1 MKILADKILLSIMDV
16 SKKFPGTQALDG
28 VTFDIKEGEVHAL
41 VGENGA
47 GKSTLVNIIAG
58 VVHKD
63 TGKLLFDGKEVNVQN
78 VQQAQKVGIKVVFQ
92 ELSLVPNLSVA
103 ENIYGSSYNM
113 ESFQMMNL
121 NNIDEKAKELIG
133 KFNID
138 PKSIVKELGIAEQQI
153 VEIAGALVN
162 NCSLIIFDE
171 PSASLTVSEIDILF
185 DIIKLLKKNGL
196 TVIYISHKIEEII
209 QICDRATILKD
220 GKYVDTKEVKNT
232 NQREI
237 VNLMVGREL
246 KNMFPEKGENEKNLL
261 LSVKNL
267 SGEKFKNISFELYSG
282 EILGFTGLTGA
293 GRTELLRAV
302 FGIDQP
308 QSGEIEIKGKKIG
321 IHNPFES
328 MKNGIGFLPE
338 DRKQDGVFLDMDI
351 KDNIIVANLKANS
364 NKITMNRKKSEKNT
378 IKMIKKIGI
387 KIVDIYDKA
396 ISLSGGNQQ
405 KLLIARW
412 LLADPQILI
421 VDEPT
426 RGIDVGAKQEVYFI
440 LRDLANHGIGIIFIS
455 SELPEILGLSDRV
468 IAMYH
473 GKITG
478 DLLIEGITEEK
489 IGELIMGLQC

>member
-1 MKILADKILLSIMDV
+1 VKILADEILLSIVDI
-16 SKKFPGTQALDG
+16 SKKFPGTQALNG
-28 VTFDIKEGEVHAL
+28 VTFDIRKGEIHGL

-63 TGKLLFDGKEVNVQN
+63 TGKLIFNGKEVNIQN
-78 VQQAQKVGIKVVFQ
+78 VRQAQQVGIKVVFQ

-113 ESFQMMNL
+113 ESFQVMDL
-121 NNIDEKAKELIG
+121 NNIDEKAKELIR

-162 NCSLIIFDE
+162 NCLLIIFDE

-185 DIIKLLKKNGL
+185 DIIRLLKKNGL

-209 QICDRATILKD
+209 QICDRVTILKD
-220 GKYVDTKEVKNT
+220 GEYVDTKEIKNT

-237 VNLMVGREL
+237 INLMVGREL
-246 KNMFPEKGENEKNLL
+246 KNMFPERRENKKNLL

-267 SGEKFKNISFELYSG
+267 SGEKFENVSFELYSG
-282 EILGFTGLTGA
+282 EILGFAGLTGA
-293 GRTELLRAV
+293 GRTELFRAV

-321 IHNPFES
+321 KHTPFES

-351 KDNIIVANLKANS
+351 KDNVIVANLEANS

-378 IKMIKKIGI
+378 IEMVKKIGI
-387 KIVDIYDKA
+387 KIGNIYDKA

-426 RGIDVGAKQEVYFI
+426 RGIDVGAKQEIYSI

-455 SELPEILGLSDRV
+455 SELPEVLGLSDRV
-468 IAMYH
+468 ITMYH

-478 DLLIEGITEEK
+478 NLAIGETTEEN
-489 IGELIMGLQC
+489 IAELIMGL

>member
-1 MKILADKILLSIMDV
+1 MLDDEILLSIQNV
-16 SKKFPGTQALDG
+16 SKRFPGTQALDN
-28 VTFDIKEGEVHAL
+28 VSFNIKKGEVHAL

-58 VVHKD
+58 VIHKD
-63 TGKLLFDGKEVNVQN
+63 MGQVILNGKEMNFQN
-78 VQQAQKVGIKVVFQ
+78 VQQAQKAGVKVVFQ

-103 ENIYGSSYNM
+103 ENIYGSSNNM
-113 ESFQMMNL
+113 ESFQIMNL
-121 NNIDEKAKELIG
+121 NNIDEKAKYLIQ
-133 KFNID
+133 KFNIN

-196 TVIYISHKIEEII
+196 TVIYISHKIEEVI
-209 QICDRATILKD
+209 QICERVTILKD
-220 GKYVDTKEVKNT
+220 GKYVNTKEIKNT

-237 VNLMVGREL
+237 INLMVGREM
-246 KNMFPEKGENEKNLL
+246 KNMFPKREKNEKKLL
-261 LSVKNL
+261 LSVKNF

-308 QSGEIEIKGKKIG
+308 QSGEIKIKNKEVNLSKP
-321 IHNPFES
+321 HES

-364 NKITMNRKKSEKNT
+364 NKITMNRKKTEKNT
-378 IKMIKKIGI
+378 IAMIKKIGI
-387 KIVDIYDKA
+387 KIGNIYDKA

-478 DLLIEGITEEK
+478 NLPIEEITEEK
-489 IGELIMGLQC
+489 IGELIMGL

>member
-1 MKILADKILLSIMDV
+1 VKILDNEILLSMQNI
-16 SKKFPGTQALDG
+16 SKKFPGTQALDD
-28 VTFDIKEGEVHAL
+28 VSFKVKKGEVHAV

-63 TGKLLFDGKEVNVQN
+63 LGHLIFNGKEVNIQN
-78 VQQAQKVGIKVVFQ
+78 VQQAQRVGIKVVFQ

-103 ENIYGSSYNM
+103 ENIYGSSNNM
-113 ESFQMMNL
+113 ESFQIMNL
-121 NNIDEKAKELIG
+121 NNIDERAKDLIQ
-133 KFNID
+133 KFNIN
-138 PKSIVKELGIAEQQI
+138 PKKIVKELGIAEQQI

-162 NCSLIIFDE
+162 DCSLIIFDE
-171 PSASLTVSEIDILF
+171 PSASFTVSEIDILF

-209 QICDRATILKD
+209 QICDRVTILKD
-220 GKYVDTKEVKNT
+220 GKYVNTKEIKNT

-246 KNMFPEKGENEKNLL
+246 KNMFPERGKSERKLL
-261 LSVKNL
+261 LSVKNF

-293 GRTELLRAV
+293 GRTELFRAI
-302 FGIDQP
+302 FGVDQP
-308 QSGEIEIKGKKIG
+308 QSGEIKIKGKKVNLN
-321 IHNPFES
+321 NPYKS

-364 NKITMNRKKSEKNT
+364 NKITMNRKKSEKNA
-378 IKMIKKIGI
+378 IDMVKKIDI
-387 KIVDIYDKA
+387 KIGNIYDKA

-412 LLADPQILI
+412 LLANSQILI

-426 RGIDVGAKQEVYFI
+426 RGIDVGAKQEVYFV

-478 DLLIEGITEEK
+478 DLPIEGITEEK
-489 IGELIMGLQC
+489 IGELIMGL